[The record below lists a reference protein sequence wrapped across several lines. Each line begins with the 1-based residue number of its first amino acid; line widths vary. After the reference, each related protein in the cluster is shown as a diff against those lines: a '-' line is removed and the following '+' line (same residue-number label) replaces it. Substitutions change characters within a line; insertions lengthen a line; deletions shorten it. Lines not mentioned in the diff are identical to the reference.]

1 MLPFASIE
9 GTIPFGDWETWYRIT
24 GNLSSHLTP
33 LVVVHGGPGFSHD
46 YVLSIAEVAANGR
59 PVVHYDQLGS
69 GRSTHLREKGADFWT
84 MELFLN
90 ELDNLLNRL
99 GIIDDYHLLGQ
110 SWGAML
116 CAEHAILQPK
126 GLNRLILSN
135 ALASVEIL
143 MSEANRLRSQL
154 PVDVQEALDRHE
166 AEGTTEDL
174 EYVAATQVFYDR
186 HLCRVVPNPPEVM
199 KSWEFLADDATVY
212 RTMFGP
218 NEFFCTGTL
227 RTWSVVDRVQDIL
240 VPTLLISGE
249 YDEATLATA
258 QPFADRIPDVRW
270 EVFKNSSHMP
280 FVEEPKEYLAVVNDF
295 LNNHDYPS
303 RTDGS
308 K

>member
-1 MLPFASIE
+1 MLPNASTE
-9 GTIPFGDWETWYRIT
+9 GTISFGSWETWYRIT
-24 GNLSSHLTP
+24 GDLLSEPTP

-46 YVLSIAEVAANGR
+46 YVLSIAEVAKTGR

-69 GRSTHLREKGADFWT
+69 GRSTHLRENGAGFWT
-84 MELFLN
+84 VQLFLD
-90 ELDNLLNRL
+90 ELDNLLSRL

-116 CAEHAILQPK
+116 CAEHAIRQPK
-126 GLNRLILSN
+126 GLRCLVLSN
-135 ALASVEIL
+135 ALASVDIL

-154 PVDVQEALDRHE
+154 PIDVQQALARHE
-166 AEGTTEDL
+166 ADDTTDDP

-186 HLCRVVPNPPEVM
+186 HLCRVIPNPPEVL
-199 KSWEFLADDATVY
+199 KSWEFLADDPTVY

-227 RTWSVVDRVQDIL
+227 RSWSVVDRVKDIL
-240 VPTLLISGE
+240 SPTLLITGA

-258 QPFADRIPDVRW
+258 QPFADGIPDIRW

-280 FVEEPKEYLAVVNDF
+280 FVEEPKEYLSLVNHF
-295 LNNHDYPS
+295 LSSHDDPLAA
-303 RTDGS
+303 TVT